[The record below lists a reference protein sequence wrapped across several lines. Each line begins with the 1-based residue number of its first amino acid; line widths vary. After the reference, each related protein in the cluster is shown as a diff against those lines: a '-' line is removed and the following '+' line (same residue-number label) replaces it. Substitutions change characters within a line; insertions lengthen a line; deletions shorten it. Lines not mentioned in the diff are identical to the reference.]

1 MDKAISPSTETPGAF
16 VTIRLPG
23 NPRGKGRPRFGR
35 AGDFVRVWTDKK
47 TMSYEESL
55 SRAGIE
61 AMRATP
67 PRLGALSVRIE
78 AAIAIPASWSKKKR
92 SAALAGDLMPTGKP
106 DFDNIAKIVGDAL
119 NKIVWKDDAQI
130 INCSFR
136 KFYAE
141 SPGLIVSVWDW
152 E

>member
-1 MDKAISPSTETPGAF
+1 MDRAISSSTETGAF

-23 NPRGKGRPRFGR
+23 QPRGKGRPRFARVG
-35 AGDFVRVWTDKK
+35 AFVHTFTDKK
-47 TMSYEESL
+47 TLSYEEQL
-55 SRAGIE
+55 SEAGVI
-61 AMRATP
+61 AMRAYP

-78 AAIAIPASWSKKKR
+78 AAFGIPPSWSKKKR

-106 DFDNIAKIVGDAL
+106 DFDNISKIVGDAL
-119 NKIVWKDDAQI
+119 NGIVWKDDSQI
-130 INCSFR
+130 INASFR

-141 SPGLIVSVWDW
+141 VPGLIVSVWDW